1 MWQFIS
7 PIISVLYNLDIYVS
21 KKREANN
28 SSWNTQNSILVFF
41 SFIFLVFICTQSPF
55 TVHQLVLGV
64 DRIHHHRRDHD
75 QNLHGRH
82 LVHHC
87 LLLLSVIHKI
97 PIIIQKPLLKSYAN
111 TKWDVFKKLC
121 ALPWGMLTTIL
132 LFGQCSFFKL
142 QISTVIPVYE
152 IKLYNPFWII
162 LSVVYL
168 SPIINLNYEWSWTE
182 VALVQYFHHTMH
194 VFGGAANCFN
204 YLVYKEKST
213 QTVDPLHIDKT
224 VSTKMLEK
232 VISEKQMQQSTSTKG
247 HTVQFLI
254 YLYLYQQCHLA
265 VVFSLFQKTIVK
277 TSCTDIK

>member
-1 MWQFIS
+1 MYHINKIRQYLKQSEYLKWS
-7 PIISVLYNLDIYVS
+7 LVLFNWGLDFVSLKYSRKICLSAQVKLYPGTLYLVDVAIYQSNYFSTVQLGYIYVS

-64 DRIHHHRRDHD
+64 DQIHHRRRDHD

-97 PIIIQKPLLKSYAN
+97 PIIIQKPLLTSYAI
-111 TKWDVFKKLC
+111 TKWDVLKKVC

-162 LSVVYL
+162 L
-168 SPIINLNYEWSWTE
+168 
-182 VALVQYFHHTMH
+182 
-194 VFGGAANCFN
+194 
-204 YLVYKEKST
+204 
-213 QTVDPLHIDKT
+213 T
-224 VSTKMLEK
+224 VS
-232 VISEKQMQQSTSTKG
+232 G
-247 HTVQFLI
+247 
-254 YLYLYQQCHLA
+254 
-265 VVFSLFQKTIVK
+265 LFVTYYKLKIMN
-277 TSCTDIK
+277 DLGLR

>member
-1 MWQFIS
+1 MFKCSSKIVPGYLILSWCGNL
-7 PIISVLYNLDIYVS
+7 SVLYNLDIYVS

-97 PIIIQKPLLKSYAN
+97 SIIIQKPLLTSYAN

-162 LSVVYL
+162 L
-168 SPIINLNYEWSWTE
+168 
-182 VALVQYFHHTMH
+182 
-194 VFGGAANCFN
+194 
-204 YLVYKEKST
+204 
-213 QTVDPLHIDKT
+213 T
-224 VSTKMLEK
+224 VSGLFVTYYKLKLWMILDWGGL
-232 VISEKQMQQSTSTKG
+232 STIFSSYYAC
-247 HTVQFLI
+247 I
-254 YLYLYQQCHLA
+254 WRRSYLL
-265 VVFSLFQKTIVK
+265 
-277 TSCTDIK
+277 